1 MALKKR
7 GSLLKFASEKEV
19 YTEKGGGSLR
29 KGPNGGSNHGGKYE
43 VFHFFIL
50 IFVLFQKN
58 YVMFS

>member
-7 GSLLKFASEKEV
+7 GSLFKFASEKEV

-50 IFVLFQKN
+50 IFVLF
-58 YVMFS
+58 